1 MSYLS
6 EGDIPFEHNIPGTNA
21 GKDSYIEPTLRCAH
35 AHIRLLR
42 IIQLRSPPRLKYADI
57 CMQAYTKLLITDISV
72 NSSSKKE
79 QPCSCALKLYY
90 ADKGEEIWDIAK
102 KYSAPLSAVV
112 EEKQS
117 SAACEK
123 LPQCKMLLIPMSN

>member
-1 MSYLS
+1 MCSCSY
-6 EGDIPFEHNIPGTNA
+6 
-21 GKDSYIEPTLRCAH
+21 TLTSDNTVEITAE
-35 AHIRLLR
+35 I
-42 IIQLRSPPRLKYADI
+42 KI
-57 CMQAYTKLLITDISV
+57 CGYLYEAYTKLLITDISV

-79 QPCSCALKLYY
+79 QSCSCALKLYY

-112 EEKQS
+112 EENGLD
-117 SAACEK
+117 CEK